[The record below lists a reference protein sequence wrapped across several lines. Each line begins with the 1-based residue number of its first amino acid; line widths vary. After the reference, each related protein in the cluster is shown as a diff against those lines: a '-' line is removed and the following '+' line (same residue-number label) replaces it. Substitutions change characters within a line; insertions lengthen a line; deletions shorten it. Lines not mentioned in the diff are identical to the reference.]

1 MPNPLPLSFQT
12 IYAELLEQCALDA
25 FNEAFPEPGTFT
37 PKTIEGRRYWYFQ
50 LPAAGGQKQ
59 KYVGP
64 ETAEL
69 LERIKQ
75 HQQAKTTERARRA
88 LVSTLV
94 RSAALPRPI
103 PKIGDIVAALAR
115 AGVFRLRGVL
125 VGTVAY
131 QTYPAML
138 GMRLPATSMLTT
150 DVDIAQYTNVSVAV
164 HNSTPPMLE
173 VLKAVDASFRP
184 IPHIHDGRRSVAY
197 KAADGVRVDFLTPNK
212 GPDTDKPRRLP
223 ALGTDAEPLR
233 FLDFLIHAPEQTV
246 VLHEAGIYVLVPA
259 PQRYAVHKLIVA
271 QRRVGPGKAKRSKD
285 LIQAQALLGLLA
297 DTHPNELQD
306 VWNEAEGRSG
316 KWSNYMLT
324 GLADIEATVRDRT
337 LAAIGK
343 TRAAIPNLDLTF
355 EASPARDDFERDAV
369 VFWANADKQR
379 IRCIVSRAVL
389 EDHYDA
395 DGQDKRGRL
404 IKFQDNRREIE
415 ALIRTKYLHDP
426 VEEPGTIILKT
437 LDIDRL
443 QAWTTE
449 KPSKRLARK
458 K

>member
-1 MPNPLPLSFQT
+1 MPKPLPLSFQT
-12 IYAELLEQCALDA
+12 TYAELLEQCALDA
-25 FNEAFPEPGTFT
+25 FNAAFSEPGAFI

-50 LPAAGGQKQ
+50 LPASEGQKQ

-64 ETAEL
+64 ETPEL

-75 HQQAKTTERARRA
+75 HQQAKTTERTRRA
-88 LVSTLV
+88 LVSTLI

-125 VGTVAY
+125 IGTVAY

-164 HNSTPPMLE
+164 HDATLPMLE
-173 VLKAVDASFRP
+173 VLKTVDASFHP

-197 KAADGVRVDFLTPNK
+197 KAADGVRVDFLTPNV

-233 FLDFLIHAPEQTV
+233 FLDFLIHEPEQAV
-246 VLHEAGIYVLVPA
+246 VLHDAGIYVLVPA

-285 LIQAQALLGLLA
+285 LIQAQALLDLLA
-297 DTHPNELQD
+297 DTRPDELRD
-306 VWNEAEGRSG
+306 VWDEAEGRSD

-324 GLADIEATVRDRT
+324 GLAEIEATVRDRT
-337 LAAIGK
+337 LAAVGK
-343 TRAAIPNLDLTF
+343 TRADIPDLDLTF

-369 VFWANADKQR
+369 VFWANANKQR

-389 EDHYDA
+389 EDHYGA
-395 DGQDKRGRL
+395 DGLDKHGRL
-404 IKFQDNRREIE
+404 KKFQDNRREIE
-415 ALIRTKYLHDP
+415 TLIRTKYLHDP
-426 VEEPGTIILKT
+426 IEESETIVLKT
-437 LDIDRL
+437 LDIDGLR
-443 QAWTTE
+443 AWTTE
-449 KPSKRLARK
+449 KQPKKVARK